1 MQSISTLLR
10 RLLASALFAT
20 ALAAHAE
27 LSIEI
32 SGAGAKRIP
41 IAVANFE
48 GSGLLPSLVGGVVRA
63 DLDSSK
69 LFTLIEPGF
78 APLGPSAPVNAAD
91 WKARGADALVAGGIN
106 TGSDPGRSEARVK
119 LHDTVQGG
127 ELGGLA
133 FLLAPSQARAAGHRI
148 SDFVYEK
155 LLGERGVF
163 STRIAYIVK
172 NGPQYEL
179 QIADADGQNAQVALR
194 SREPIISPAWAPDGQ
209 RLAYVSFEQKKPV
222 IYVHTL
228 STGQRQIV
236 ANFKGSNSAPGWA
249 PDGRRLA
256 IVLTKD
262 GGSQLYTVNAD
273 GSGVQRIMS
282 SRGIDTEPQYSP
294 DGQYIYF
301 TSDRGG
307 APQIYRVPSSGGDAQ
322 RLTYEGSYNVTPRVS
337 PDGKTLAYIS
347 RNGGRFQLT
356 VMDLEKRQTQ
366 TLTDSARDE
375 SPSFA
380 PNGRIIL
387 YATEIGGHGVLASVS
402 TDGRVKQRLSVQAG
416 DVREPAWGPY
426 VQ

>member
-1 MQSISTLLR
+1 MHFIPTLLR
-10 RLLASALFAT
+10 RILTGALFVA
-20 ALAAHAE
+20 AVAAHAE

-32 SGAGAKRIP
+32 TGAGAKRIP
-41 IAVANFE
+41 IAIANFE
-48 GSGLLPSLVGGVVRA
+48 GSGLLPSVVAGVVRS
-63 DLDSSK
+63 DLESSK
-69 LFTLIEPGF
+69 LFTLVEPGF
-78 APLGPSAPVNAAD
+78 APVGPATPVNAAD

-106 TGSDPGRSEARVK
+106 SGEGGRSEARVK

-133 FLLAPSQARAAGHRI
+133 FLLQSTQARAAGHRI
-148 SDFVYEK
+148 ADFVYEK

-163 STRIAYIVK
+163 STRIAYVVK

-194 SREPIISPAWAPDGQ
+194 SREPIISPSWAPDGA

-228 STGQRQIV
+228 SSGQRQIV
-236 ANFKGSNSAPGWA
+236 ANFKGSNSAPAWS

-262 GGSQLYTVNAD
+262 GGSQLYTVNSD
-273 GSGVQRIMS
+273 GSGVQRVTS

-294 DGQYIYF
+294 DGRFIYF

-307 APQIYRVPSSGGDAQ
+307 APQIYRVPADGGDAQ
-322 RLTYEGSYNVTPRVS
+322 RLTYEGSYNVTPRIS
-337 PDGKTLAYIS
+337 PDGRTLAYIA

-356 VMDLEKRQTQ
+356 AMDLGTRQSQ
-366 TLTDSARDE
+366 TLTDSTRDE

-387 YATEIGGHGVLASVS
+387 YATEIGGRGVLASVS
-402 TDGRVKQRLSVQAG
+402 TDGRV
-416 DVREPAWGPY
+416 
-426 VQ
+426 